1 MDYVMMFSSKQLYNN
16 DKFNEIRPNYNL
28 IDTLINEGKIFREKE
43 FNYSTISYGFKEL
56 EDYNNK
62 E

>member
-1 MDYVMMFSSKQLYNN
+1 MMFSSKQLYNN